1 MASSSTGSCCAGA
14 GFSNTGLPRLSAS
27 STAWRTVASGV
38 SSCSTTMLACTNK
51 SRAASMWAGL
61 SKSLAPPAMTMLFC
75 PLASTRVLTW
85 LTSMPSTCRAARSVT
100 PKPSSPTQPTMATGT
115 WPPPRR
121 AAATAWLAPLPPA
134 MVAKAP
140 PASFSPGSGMR
151 GTRSTRSILI
161 LPITTIMTVFLYIE
175 MRGMRFG
182 HAGAAHMQLGR
193 DHVLLQG
200 DGRVGDAPEQALRG
214 QAAQLARVLR
224 HAGQRRMDEA
234 GQVDVIEANHGQ
246 LARHVDAALG
256 GRAQGADGHQIVA
269 AEQRVGPLVLRQVE
283 QRQRRAVAAGA
294 GEVRAAAAL
303 RIERAAVFG
312 QRLRHAGDALARN
325 LDVVRTADAAD
336 AAPAQRQ
343 QMLRR
348 QPAAGDV
355 VDADHVG
362 EQIMRRA
369 VEQHGRD
376 AHLAQQLAVG
386 LRQRGQ
392 DQAVAALFQQHVEV
406 VALLG

>member
-75 PLASTRVLTW
+75 PLASTRIEATPVAAPASVLTW
-85 LTSMPSTCRAARSVT
+85 LSSMPSARSAARSVT

-115 WPPPRR
+115 RPALRR

-140 PASFSPGSGMR
+140 PASVSPGSGMR

-161 LPITTIMTVFLYIE
+161 LPITTIMTVFLSIE

-182 HAGAAHMQLGR
+182 HGRAAHAQRGR
-193 DHVLLQG
+193 DDVLLHR
-200 DGRVGDAPEQALRG
+200 DGRVGDALEQALRG
-214 QAAQLARVLR
+214 EAAQLARVLR
-224 HAGQRRMDEA
+224 HAGQRRMHEA
-234 GQVDVIEANHGQ
+234 GQVDVVEADHGQ
-246 LARHVDAALG
+246 LLRHFDAALG
-256 GRAQGADGHQIVA
+256 GGAQRADGHQVVA

-294 GEVRAAAAL
+294 GEVGAAAAL
-303 RIERAAVFG
+303 RLEHAAVFC
-312 QRLRHAGDALARN
+312 
-325 LDVVRTADAAD
+325 
-336 AAPAQRQ
+336 
-343 QMLRR
+343 
-348 QPAAGDV
+348 
-355 VDADHVG
+355 
-362 EQIMRRA
+362 
-369 VEQHGRD
+369 
-376 AHLAQQLAVG
+376 
-386 LRQRGQ
+386 
-392 DQAVAALFQQHVEV
+392 
-406 VALLG
+406 